1 MSSKVREQGERV
13 RAFILKEIDA
23 CSADVVSGTCKKFDI
38 TRQAVHKHIQK
49 LRNDGAISITGTT
62 RSPVYALCPMVAIS
76 FQYEIAVGLEEDYVW
91 AKDVRPAISPLP
103 DNVLSIWHYAFTEM
117 FNNAIDHSGGKLITV
132 QIKKTAVSTEIYIH
146 DDGIGIFR
154 KIQGELDLVDERLAI
169 FELSKGKLTTDP
181 ANHTGQGI
189 FFTSR
194 MMENFSILSGGL
206 FFDHAHKNRHD
217 WLLERSKP
225 GPGTSV
231 WMTLNNHTSRTTRKV
246 FDEYSS
252 GDDYAFNKTVVPLSL
267 AKFGPDELVSRSQ
280 AKRVLARINLFS
292 TVIFDFKDVESI
304 GQAFADQIFRVY
316 ANEHPNINLMP
327 INMNKAT
334 KDMVHRAKST
344 VNPK

>member
-1 MSSKVREQGERV
+1 MSSKVRQQGERV
-13 RAFILKEIDA
+13 RTFILKEIDA
-23 CSADVVSGTCKKFDI
+23 RNADVISATSKKFDI

-49 LRNDGAISITGTT
+49 LRTDGAINVSGTT
-62 RSPVYALCPMVAIS
+62 RSPKYALCPVVALS
-76 FQYEIAVGLEEDYVW
+76 FQYELVRGLEEDSIW
-91 AKDVRPAISPLP
+91 SKDVRPAIAPLP
-103 DNVLSIWHYAFTEM
+103 DNVMNIWNYAFTEM
-117 FNNAIDHSGGKLITV
+117 FNNAIDHSGGKWITV

-154 KIQGELDLVDERLAI
+154 KIQGELDLADERLAI

-206 FFDHAHKNRHD
+206 FFDHARQDQHD
-217 WLLERSKP
+217 WLLENSKP

-231 WMTLNNHTSRTTRKV
+231 WMTLNNHTSRTTRKI

-252 GDDYAFNKTVVPLSL
+252 GEDYAFNKTVVPLSL

-280 AKRVLARINLFS
+280 AKRVLARVNLFS
-292 TVIFDFKDVESI
+292 TVIFDFKGVETI

-316 ANEHPNINLMP
+316 ANEHPKINLLAV
-327 INMNKAT
+327 NMNKST
-334 KDMVHRAKST
+334 KEMVERAKSSM
-344 VNPK
+344 NPT